1 VECEE
6 LKKGFDHSVSV
17 KGFLRLRDERVSSA
31 QRLGLAWIPVTDPR
45 VKPEDWKERALTLAL
60 AQVREYAP
68 PRKKGRGGLFLQIDK
83 PRE

>member
-6 LKKGFDHSVSV
+6 LNKSFDHGVSV

-31 QRLGLAWIPVTDPR
+31 QRLELAWIPVTDPR

-60 AQVREYAP
+60 AQA
-68 PRKKGRGGLFLQIDK
+68 Q
-83 PRE
+83 